1 VLAPLY
7 APEKVPAGQRLDVE
21 RLAADLRGLDIP
33 ARVVTGAD
41 ATAEHLSKRAAPGD
55 TVAIMSSG
63 DYGGLHDLLLE
74 RLGDPV
80 RPARPGDK
88 IGQLLDRAGITHGGL
103 DKVWSEFLVVPS
115 SGNDE
120 IAACVAIE
128 HVGDDALLRM
138 LAITPER
145 RGEGLG
151 YSLIDTAVKKARM
164 EGALH
169 LYLVTD
175 GTQGVAGE
183 KLGFDV
189 IDQKS
194 LAPAITATD
203 EYQMA
208 RSKTATWMR
217 KEL

>member
-1 VLAPLY
+1 
-7 APEKVPAGQRLDVE
+7 
-21 RLAADLRGLDIP
+21 
-33 ARVVTGAD
+33 
-41 ATAEHLSKRAAPGD
+41 
-55 TVAIMSSG
+55 VAIMSSG
-63 DYGGLHDLLLE
+63 DYGGLHDLLLT

-80 RPARPGDK
+80 RPARPSDK
-88 IGQLLDRAGITHGGL
+88 AMISQLLDRAGITHGGL
-103 DKVWSEFLVVPS
+103 DKSWSEFLVMPAVE
-115 SGNDE
+115 GNE

-128 HVGDDALLRM
+128 HVEDDALLRM
-138 LAITPER
+138 LAVTPER

-151 YSLIDTAVKKARM
+151 YSLVDAAMKKARL

-175 GTQGVAGE
+175 GAQGLLGE

-194 LAPAITATD
+194 IAPAITATV

>member
-1 VLAPLY
+1 MVQSFLQMHGR
-7 APEKVPAGQRLDVE
+7 KLDPVE
-21 RLAADLRGLDIP
+21 RQYLEAFAKAPFSFFEI
-33 ARVVTGAD
+33 
-41 ATAEHLSKRAAPGD
+41 TAVERRESLC
-55 TVAIMSSG
+55 
-63 DYGGLHDLLLE
+63 LHDLLLE

-80 RPARPGDK
+80 RPARPGDREA
-88 IGQLLDRAGITHGGL
+88 IGQLLDRAGITHSGL
-103 DKVWSEFLVVPS
+103 ERIWSEFLVVPS
-115 SGNDE
+115 VGSEE

-128 HVGDDALLRM
+128 HVEDDALLRM
-138 LAITPER
+138 LAIIPER

-151 YSLIDTAVKKARM
+151 YSLIETAAKKARM

-183 KLGFDV
+183 KLGFDI
-189 IDQKS
+189 IDQKNM
-194 LAPAITATD
+194 APAIMATD

-217 KEL
+217 KAL

>member
-1 VLAPLY
+1 
-7 APEKVPAGQRLDVE
+7 
-21 RLAADLRGLDIP
+21 
-33 ARVVTGAD
+33 
-41 ATAEHLSKRAAPGD
+41 
-55 TVAIMSSG
+55 MSSG
-63 DYGGLHDLLLE
+63 DYGGLHDLLLA

-88 IGQLLDRAGITHGGL
+88 ERIGQLLNRAGITHAAL
-103 DKVWSEFLVVPS
+103 DKVWSEFLVIPS
-115 SGNDE
+115 PQGNE

-138 LAITPER
+138 LAVTPER

-151 YSLIDTAVKKARM
+151 YSLVEAAMKKARM
-164 EGALH
+164 DGALQ

-175 GTQGVAGE
+175 GTQGIAGE
-183 KLGFDV
+183 KLGFDI

-194 LAPAITATD
+194 LAPAIASTV

-208 RSKTATWMR
+208 RSKTAIWMR

>member
-1 VLAPLY
+1 
-7 APEKVPAGQRLDVE
+7 
-21 RLAADLRGLDIP
+21 
-33 ARVVTGAD
+33 
-41 ATAEHLSKRAAPGD
+41 
-55 TVAIMSSG
+55 VAIMSSG
-63 DYGGLHDLLLE
+63 DYGGLHDLLLA

-80 RPARPGDK
+80 RPARASDTLQ
-88 IGQLLDRAGITHGGL
+88 IGQLLDRAGITHSGL
-103 DKVWSEFLVVPS
+103 DKVWSEFLVIPAAD
-115 SGNDE
+115 GNH
-120 IAACVAIE
+120 IAACLAIE
-128 HVGDDALLRM
+128 HVEDNALLRM
-138 LAITPER
+138 LAVSPER

-151 YSLIDTAVKKARM
+151 YSLVDAAMKKARL

-175 GTQGVAGE
+175 GAQGHLGE

-189 IDQKS
+189 IDQRS
-194 LAPAITATD
+194 IAPAITATV

>member
-1 VLAPLY
+1 
-7 APEKVPAGQRLDVE
+7 
-21 RLAADLRGLDIP
+21 
-33 ARVVTGAD
+33 
-41 ATAEHLSKRAAPGD
+41 
-55 TVAIMSSG
+55 MSSG
-63 DYGGLHDLLLE
+63 DYGGLHDKLLQ

-80 RPARPGDK
+80 RSARAEDREA
-88 IGQLLDRAGITHGGL
+88 IGHLLDRVGITHADL
-103 DKVWSEFLVVPS
+103 DRTWPSFLAIP
-115 SGNDE
+115 GAGEAIDR
-120 IAACVAIE
+120 IAACVSVE
-128 HVGDDALLRM
+128 HAGDDALLQL
-138 LAITPER
+138 LAVAPER

-151 YSLIDTAVKKARM
+151 YLLVENAMRKARA

-175 GTQGVAGE
+175 GAQGLVGE

-189 IDQKS
+189 IDRKDV
-194 LAPAITATD
+194 APAIAASN